1 MSNLN
6 NMRLCSGSCQMVGAA
21 AALLCIKDSVVIF
34 NSPRWCALT
43 AERELCI
50 ANKTFENRLYC
61 TEARQDTLVF
71 GIEEA
76 LRDTLSEVLNM
87 HVPSLVSIIT
97 SCSMSLI
104 GDDIKGIAK
113 RFDTSLEFITMDA
126 GGLTGG
132 FASGFSKGLT
142 QIASMVRGNS
152 IKKNDKHIKVNII
165 GLSTAYPHWE
175 GDSYELRRMLKLIG
189 IKVNIVLGID
199 MLSLDQIDSIK
210 DASLN
215 IVIDKELGLEAAKIL
230 NDRQGMPYIISSC
243 PYGFKGSK
251 EWLQLVATTMNL
263 DIDMEMINKEIS
275 RAETM
280 IAEHCSWIQ
289 HNLPRYC
296 LKQLV
301 SSLPLDRFSPL
312 IKAFYESG
320 INILRFN
327 EVYIKNNTGEYKNND
342 IKFVKWQDVSQIPHL
357 LANELR
363 ILLASDRERILL
375 SSYDKTIYINMDSP
389 SQRFH
394 CVWTPL
400 MGIKGWQTLISSIC
414 EQIITLE
421 YIRNM

>member
-50 ANKTFENRLYC
+50 ANKTFEDRLYC

-76 LRDTLSEVLNM
+76 LRDTLNEVLNM

-113 RFDTSLEFITMDA
+113 RFDAGLEFITMDA

-132 FASGFSKGLT
+132 FASGFSKVLT

-175 GDSYELRRMLKLIG
+175 GDSY
-189 IKVNIVLGID
+189 
-199 MLSLDQIDSIK
+199 
-210 DASLN
+210 
-215 IVIDKELGLEAAKIL
+215 
-230 NDRQGMPYIISSC
+230 
-243 PYGFKGSK
+243 
-251 EWLQLVATTMNL
+251 
-263 DIDMEMINKEIS
+263 
-275 RAETM
+275 
-280 IAEHCSWIQ
+280 
-289 HNLPRYC
+289 
-296 LKQLV
+296 
-301 SSLPLDRFSPL
+301 
-312 IKAFYESG
+312 
-320 INILRFN
+320 
-327 EVYIKNNTGEYKNND
+327 
-342 IKFVKWQDVSQIPHL
+342 
-357 LANELR
+357 
-363 ILLASDRERILL
+363 
-375 SSYDKTIYINMDSP
+375 
-389 SQRFH
+389 
-394 CVWTPL
+394 
-400 MGIKGWQTLISSIC
+400 
-414 EQIITLE
+414 
-421 YIRNM
+421 